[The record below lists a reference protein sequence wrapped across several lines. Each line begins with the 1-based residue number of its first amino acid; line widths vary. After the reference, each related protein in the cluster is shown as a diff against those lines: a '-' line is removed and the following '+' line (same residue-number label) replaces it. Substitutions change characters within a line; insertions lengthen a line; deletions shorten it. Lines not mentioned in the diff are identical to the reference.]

1 MKPRPI
7 EETSETP
14 DLTPM
19 IDIVFLLIVFFMT
32 VANMQVQQMVPIR
45 VPIAENASIPDER
58 GMRTT
63 ITLKSDGSLFFGAQS
78 ILIEDLAGLVTQAKL
93 GSPQLK
99 VYVRAD
105 AQVPF
110 KEVRKVFAA
119 AAAGGVPNVIFATY
133 QSDK

>member
-7 EETSETP
+7 EESSDLP

-32 VANMQVQQMVPIR
+32 VANMQVQQLVPIEL
-45 VPIAENASIPDER
+45 PIAAHASIPDER
-58 GMRTT
+58 GVRTT
-63 ITLKSDGSLFFGAQS
+63 ITIKSDGSLFFGSQSTTIAELPELVAQ
-78 ILIEDLAGLVTQAKL
+78 GKL
-93 GSPQLK
+93 NAPQLK

-133 QSDK
+133 QSAQ

>member
-7 EETSETP
+7 EETSDMP

-32 VANMQVQQMVPIR
+32 VANMQVQQLVPIQI
-45 VPIAENASIPDER
+45 PIAENANIPEER
-58 GMRTT
+58 GVRTT
-63 ITLKSDGSLFFGAQS
+63 ITIKSDGSLFYGPQS
-78 ILIEDLAGLVTQAKL
+78 TVIEDLPGLVAQGKSS
-93 GSPQLK
+93 SPDIK
-99 VYVRAD
+99 IYIRAD
-105 AQVPF
+105 ANVPF

>member
-7 EETSETP
+7 EETSDLP

-32 VANMQVQQMVPIR
+32 VANMQVQQMVPIS
-45 VPIAENASIPDER
+45 VPIAEQATIPDDR
-58 GMRTT
+58 SGRITV
-63 ITLKSDGSLFFGAQS
+63 TLKDDGSVFYGPQPVFLEDLSDLIAQS
-78 ILIEDLAGLVTQAKL
+78 KVTT
-93 GSPQLK
+93 PNLK

-105 AQVPF
+105 AKVPF
-110 KEVRKVFAA
+110 KEVRKVFGA
-119 AAAGGVPNVIFATY
+119 AAAGGVPNVVFAAF

>member
-1 MKPRPI
+1 MKPRAQ
-7 EETSETP
+7 EETSDMP

-32 VANMQVQQMVPIR
+32 VANMQVQQMVPIQM
-45 VPIAENASIPDER
+45 PIAESATVPDDR
-58 GMRTT
+58 AGRII
-63 ITLKSDGSLFFGAQS
+63 ITLKPDGNLFVGPT
-78 ILIEDLAGLVTQAKL
+78 LIALEELPAFIAQAK
-93 GSPQLK
+93 SSIAQLK

-110 KEVRKVFAA
+110 KQVREVFAA
-119 AAAGGVPNVIFATY
+119 SAEGGVPNVIFATH